1 MKEQKK
7 AEKNELKNAKKI
19 RWNISMAM
27 SCVFEALWK
36 SKLKIKKSKKYET
49 AMERLKD
56 LYKLTQTQVWI
67 LCIVCERYVED
78 DGSSSLCNMAD
89 IMSVPAMA
97 IMKWKKDMEIL
108 KEKGFF
114 QTNSFNGDYLPAGDF
129 CDSVSDNTEFIAPPK
144 AKLNEIDFIN
154 QFGETYDSCYR
165 ENLSSF
171 RNLRILNRFEN
182 RNKKLDIV
190 ERVSKDVQD
199 NKNRFFLY
207 DVTYDVISKGEACL
221 NETLGVIF
229 DSGEH
234 YKVAQQMMEE
244 THELFAKGLVEFGK
258 KGNLSDATVTL
269 TSKGKKLVLGDKA
282 FLFEDGIDDKNLI
295 KTDSIKSKTL
305 FYSQQNQKEIDRL
318 KNALQEE
325 KLQGIQKRLEDDGL
339 PVGVAVLLYGAP
351 GTGKTESVMQIAKE
365 TGRSIVHVEIAE
377 AKSAWFGESE
387 KRIKKI
393 FTSYKNACEIARK
406 KGELMPILLFNEAD
420 ALISKRKEVTSGNCA
435 QTENAMQNIILEEL
449 ENLQGIFIATTNLA
463 TNMDAAFERRFLFK
477 IKFENP
483 STEAKT
489 SIWMNK
495 LTWLNKEDAAQFA
508 KDYDFSGGQI
518 DNIVRKVAMNEV
530 ITGERP
536 AISEINDMCKT
547 EKIENPD
554 GAKRMGFC
562 L

>member
-1 MKEQKK
+1 MKEQMKK
-7 AEKNELKNAKKI
+7 EKNELKNPKKI

-27 SCVFEALWK
+27 SCVFAALNK
-36 SKLKIKKSKKYET
+36 SKLKPKKSKKYT
-49 AMERLKD
+49 DAMERLKEF
-56 LYKLTQTQVWI
+56 YKLTGIQVWI
-67 LCIVCERYVED
+67 LCLICEHYVEND
-78 DGSSSLCNMAD
+78 DTSSLCDLSN
-89 IMSVPAMA
+89 ILEVPAMS
-97 IMKWKKDMEIL
+97 IMGWR
-108 KEKGFF
+108 KELDVLLEKRFLMRR
-114 QTNSFNGDYLPAGDF
+114 SWNGEFLPAGDF
-129 CDSVSDNTEFIAPPK
+129 CDSIYNNTEYIPPAKKEMDETEFLSTFAERYESRTRDDLSASRIQEMLDDYEHKHKNLELVKRVKKEVNDCNDRFI
-144 AKLNEIDFIN
+144 
-154 QFGETYDSCYR
+154 
-165 ENLSSF
+165 
-171 RNLRILNRFEN
+171 
-182 RNKKLDIV
+182 
-190 ERVSKDVQD
+190 
-199 NKNRFFLY
+199 LY
-207 DVTYDVISKGEACL
+207 DLANDVMNGDESNLNSTICDLYDGNERFRISK
-221 NETLGVIF
+221 
-229 DSGEH
+229 
-234 YKVAQQMMEE
+234 QMMEE
-244 THELFAKGLVEFGK
+244 THVLFTKGLVEFEK
-258 KGNLSDATVTL
+258 KGNLSDATITL
-269 TSKGKKLVLGDKA
+269 TTKGKKLLLGDKA
-282 FLFEDGIDDKNLI
+282 FLFEDSINEKNLI
-295 KTDSIKSKTL
+295 KTDDIKPKTL

-325 KLQGIQKRLEDDGL
+325 KLRGIQKRLQDDGL

-365 TGRSIVHVEIAE
+365 TGRSIVHVDIAE

-393 FTSYKNACEIARK
+393 FTSYKNACEIAKK

-420 ALISKRKEVTSGNCA
+420 ALISKRKDANSGNCA
-435 QTENAMQNIILEEL
+435 QTENAIQNIILEEL

-463 TNMDAAFERRFLFK
+463 TNMDTAFERRFLFK

-483 STEAKT
+483 SVESKT

-495 LTWLNKEDAAQFA
+495 LSWLNKDQATQFA

-536 AISEINDMCKT
+536 AITEINEMCQT

>member
-1 MKEQKK
+1 MKEQKNQ
-7 AEKNELKNAKKI
+7 EKNELINPKKI

-27 SCVFEALWK
+27 SCVFGALWK

-67 LCIVCERYVED
+67 LCLVCEHFVECD
-78 DGSSSLCNMAD
+78 DTTSLSD
-89 IMSVPAMA
+89 ISEALNVPAMT
-97 IMKWKKDMEIL
+97 IMSWKKDI
-108 KEKGFF
+108 EKMAEDGFF
-114 QTNSFNGDYLPAGDF
+114 EWRRNRKDVIPI
-129 CDSVSDNTEFIAPPK
+129 TEFNDSLYSNTQFIPQK
-144 AKLNEIDFIN
+144 KKEMDEIDFLKY
-154 QFGETYDSCYR
+154 FADRYESRRGEDMSEHMIFR
-165 ENLSSF
+165 ELMGYERRS
-171 RNLRILNRFEN
+171 RNLEMIKRVKAE
-182 RNKKLDIV
+182 LD
-190 ERVSKDVQD
+190 DAH
-199 NKNRFFLY
+199 NRFFLY
-207 DVTYDVISKGEACL
+207 DVASDVIDGGLSNL
-221 NETLGVIF
+221 NETISDLYDG
-229 DSGEH
+229 GRR
-234 YKVAQQMMEE
+234 YTVATQMMEE
-244 THELFAKGLVEFGK
+244 THELFKKGLLEFET
-258 KGNLSDATVTL
+258 KGNLSDAAVTL
-269 TSKGKKLVLGDKA
+269 TDKAKKLVFGEKA
-282 FLFEDGIDDKNLI
+282 FLFEEKINEKDLI
-295 KTDSIKSKTL
+295 KVGDIKEKRL

-325 KLQGIQKRLEDDGL
+325 KLRGIQKRLQDDGL

-365 TGRSIVHVEIAE
+365 TGRSIVHVDIAE

-393 FTSYKNACEIARK
+393 FTSYKNACEIAKK

-420 ALISKRKEVTSGNCA
+420 ALISKRKDANSGNCA
-435 QTENAMQNIILEEL
+435 QTENAIQNIILEEL

-463 TNMDAAFERRFLFK
+463 TNMDTAFERRFLFK

-483 STEAKT
+483 SVESKT

-495 LTWLNKEDAAQFA
+495 LSWLNKDQATQFA

>member
-1 MKEQKK
+1 MKEQMKE
-7 AEKNELKNAKKI
+7 EKNELKNPKKI

-27 SCVFEALWK
+27 SCVLEAVWK

-67 LCIVCERYVED
+67 LCLVCEHFVECD
-78 DGSSSLCNMAD
+78 DTTSLSD
-89 IMSVPAMA
+89 ISEALNVPAMT
-97 IMKWKKDMEIL
+97 IMSWKKEI
-108 KEKGFF
+108 EKMTDDGFF
-114 QTNSFNGDYLPAGDF
+114 EWRRNRKDVIP
-129 CDSVSDNTEFIAPPK
+129 VTEFNDSLYSNTQFIPQK
-144 AKLNEIDFIN
+144 KKEMDEIDFLKY
-154 QFGETYDSCYR
+154 FADRYESRRGEEMSEHMIFR
-165 ENLSSF
+165 ELLGYERRS
-171 RNLRILNRFEN
+171 RNLEMIKRVKAE
-182 RNKKLDIV
+182 LD
-190 ERVSKDVQD
+190 DAH
-199 NKNRFFLY
+199 NRFFLY
-207 DVTYDVISKGEACL
+207 DVAHDVITGDKTSL
-221 NETLGVIF
+221 NETIADLYDGGRRYTIA
-229 DSGEH
+229 S
-234 YKVAQQMMEE
+234 QMMEE
-244 THELFAKGLVEFGK
+244 THELFKKGLLEFET
-258 KGNLSDATVTL
+258 KGNLSDASVTL
-269 TSKGKKLVLGDKA
+269 TDKAKKLVFGERA
-282 FLFEDGIDDKNLI
+282 FLFEEKINEKDLI
-295 KTDSIKSKTL
+295 KVGDIKEKRL

-318 KNALQEE
+318 KSALQEE
-325 KLQGIQKRLEDDGL
+325 KLKGIQKRLQDDGL

-365 TGRSIVHVEIAE
+365 TGRSIVHVDIAE

-393 FTSYKNACEIARK
+393 FTSYKNACEIAKK

-420 ALISKRKEVTSGNCA
+420 ALISKRKDANSGNCA
-435 QTENAMQNIILEEL
+435 QTENAIQNIILEEL

-463 TNMDAAFERRFLFK
+463 TNMDTAFERRFLFK

-483 STEAKT
+483 SVESKT

-495 LTWLNKEDAAQFA
+495 LSWLNKDQATQFA

-554 GAKRMGFC
+554 GGKRMGFC